1 MKLKT
6 IFNKFLLFC
15 LPIAV
20 LSSCED
26 PKFKISGEIEGA
38 DNQSLVLAKSD
49 YSGRWI
55 AVDSTRTNSSGKF
68 TIKGEAPASPEIY
81 RLSLGDKFIYFPI
94 DSIENLTINSSVKNF
109 GTEFTVEGSETAVNM
124 AAFEKELQSLD
135 TYDSTKVA
143 NFKRNVFNKYLRES
157 KGSIIGYYVLTKIV
171 DGKPLYDAANKADAR
186 YYAAVATSFDQF
198 RPQDPHAEMLR
209 QVSLNA
215 MRHHNTGLG
224 KKRVIEAEEISMID
238 IDLPNEN
245 GKNVKL
251 SSLVGKGKKVVLIFS
266 LMTAEDSP
274 QLNIALNEL
283 HKAYGGNVDFYHV
296 SLDGDQYAWRDA
308 ARNLHWTT
316 VIDPAGMTS
325 DALRRYNVGVVPTFF
340 IYSADGN
347 LTDRANTIQELKS
360 KL

>member
-1 MKLKT
+1 MNFKS
-6 IFNKFLLFC
+6 IFNKFLLLC
-15 LPIAV
+15 LPVAILTGCNEA
-20 LSSCED
+20 
-26 PKFKISGEIEGA
+26 KFKVSGKIEGA
-38 DNQSLVLAKSD
+38 DNQSLILAKSD

-55 AVDSTRTNSSGKF
+55 AVDSTRTNASGSF

-94 DSIENLTINSSVKNF
+94 DSIESLTINSTAKDF
-109 GTEFTVEGSETAVNM
+109 GTEFTVEGSETAANM
-124 AAFEKELQSLD
+124 AAFEKELQKLD
-135 TYDSTKVA
+135 TSDSTKVA
-143 NFKRNVFNKYLRES
+143 DFKRNVFNKYLRES
-157 KGSIIGYYVLTKIV
+157 RGSIIGYYVLTKIV
-171 DGKPLYDAANKADAR
+171 DGKPLYDAADKSDAR

-198 RPQDPHAEMLR
+198 RPEDPHADMLR

-215 MRHHNTGLG
+215 MRHHNTGTG
-224 KKRVIEAEEISMID
+224 KKRIIEAEEISMID
-238 IDLPNEN
+238 INLPNEE

-251 SSLVGKGKKVVLIFS
+251 SDIVGKGKKVVLIFS

-274 QLNIALNEL
+274 QLNIALNEIYQA
-283 HKAYGGNVDFYHV
+283 HGGNVDFYQV

-325 DALRRYNVGVVPTFF
+325 DALTKYNVGVVPTFF
-340 IYSADGN
+340 IYGADGS
-347 LTDRANTIQELKS
+347 LSDRAHTIQELKS